1 MREAWMHAR
10 PDDEELVRAFRA
22 GDDSAFD
29 HLVERHM
36 KPTYA
41 LAYRL
46 VGNHHDADDL
56 AQEAFIRAHR
66 GLGRFR
72 GEARFSTWLARIVIN
87 LSRNPRRQH
96 LPLEA
101 APEPTSDE
109 GGADLQLV
117 RGQQR
122 QEVRRAVAGL
132 PEKQR
137 RTLLLRVF
145 AELRYKEIA
154 ELMGTTTGTAKA
166 NVFHALRNLA
176 RRLEKP

>member
-1 MREAWMHAR
+1 MRAR
-10 PDDEELVRAFRA
+10 PSDEELVRAFRA

-29 HLVERHM
+29 HLVTRHM

-46 VGNHHDADDL
+46 TGNHDDADDL

-66 GLGRFR
+66 GLARFR
-72 GEARFSTWLARIVIN
+72 GSSRFSTWLTRIVIN
-87 LSRNPRRQH
+87 LSRNPRRRH
-96 LPLEA
+96 LPLAA
-101 APEPTSDE
+101 APEPSSRE
-109 GGADLQLV
+109 GDAEMQLAAS
-117 RGQQR
+117 RRR

-137 RTLLLRVF
+137 RTLLLKMF
-145 AELRYKEIA
+145 AGLRYREIA
-154 ELMGTTTGTAKA
+154 EMTGTTTGTVKA

>member
-1 MREAWMHAR
+1 MRGALKPALPR
-10 PDDEELVRAFRA
+10 DEELVQAFLA
-22 GDDSAFD
+22 GDDAAFNV
-29 HLVERHM
+29 LVERHM

-46 VGNHHDADDL
+46 TGSHHDADDL

-66 GLGRFR
+66 GLSGFR

-96 LPLEA
+96 LPLDDLPEA
-101 APEPTSDE
+101 AGDEP
-109 GGADLQLV
+109 GADACLAAAQSHHQV
-117 RGQQR
+117 RQ
-122 QEVRRAVAGL
+122 AVAAL

-137 RTLLLRVF
+137 RTLLLKVF
-145 AELRYKEIA
+145 AGLRHRDIA
-154 ELMGTTTGTAKA
+154 LLMGTTTGTTKA

>member
-101 APEPTSDE
+101 VPEPTSDE
-109 GGADLQLV
+109 GDADLQLV

>member
-1 MREAWMHAR
+1 MHAR
-10 PDDEELVRAFRA
+10 PSDEELVRAFRA

-41 LAYRL
+41 LAHRL
-46 VGNHHDADDL
+46 TGNHHDADDL

-66 GLGRFR
+66 GLARFR
-72 GEARFSTWLARIVIN
+72 GESRFSTWLARIVIN
-87 LSRNPRRQH
+87 LSSNPRRRH
-96 LPLEA
+96 LPLAA
-101 APEPTSDE
+101 APEQTSAE
-109 GGADLQLV
+109 SNADLQLV
-117 RGQQR
+117 KNQQR
-122 QEVRRAVAGL
+122 QQVRRALAGL

-145 AELRYKEIA
+145 AELRYREIA
-154 ELMGTTTGTAKA
+154 EVMGTTTGTAKA
-166 NVFHALRNLA
+166 NVFHALRSLA

>member
-1 MREAWMHAR
+1 MHAR
-10 PDDEELVRAFRA
+10 PGDEELVRAFRA
-22 GDDSAFD
+22 GDDGAFD
-29 HLVERHM
+29 QLVERHM

-46 VGNHHDADDL
+46 TGNHDDADDL

-66 GLGRFR
+66 GLARFR
-72 GEARFSTWLARIVIN
+72 GEARFSTWLTRIVIN
-87 LSRNPRRQH
+87 LSRNPRRRH
-96 LPLEA
+96 LSLA
-101 APEPTSDE
+101 AVPEQAGREGDAESKLATS
-109 GGADLQLV
+109 
-117 RGQQR
+117 RRR
-122 QEVRRAVAGL
+122 QDVRRAVAGL

-137 RTLLLRVF
+137 RSLLLKVF
-145 AELRYKEIA
+145 ADLRYREVA

>member
-1 MREAWMHAR
+1 MHAR
-10 PDDEELVRAFRA
+10 PSDEELVRAFRA

-41 LAYRL
+41 LAHRL
-46 VGNHHDADDL
+46 TGNHLDADDL

-66 GLGRFR
+66 GLARFR
-72 GEARFSTWLARIVIN
+72 GESRFSTWMARIVIN
-87 LSRNPRRQH
+87 LSRNPRRRH
-96 LPLEA
+96 LPLAA
-101 APEPTSDE
+101 APEQTSAEDN
-109 GGADLQLV
+109 ADLQLV
-117 RGQQR
+117 KDQQR
-122 QEVRRAVAGL
+122 QQVRRAVAGL

-145 AELRYKEIA
+145 AELRYREIA
-154 ELMGTTTGTAKA
+154 EVMGTTTGTAKA